1 MSDNALTTAPAAG
14 RAASAGRPG
23 GNGPDVPENGQ
34 YLTFNLGGEMFAIG
48 ILSIKEIIEYGQLT
62 TVPMMPV
69 YVRGVINLRG
79 AVVPVLDL
87 QARFGRDSSAVG
99 KRTCIVI
106 VEVRDAQAESQIIG
120 VVVDSVSE
128 VIDIAAA
135 DVEPA
140 PTFGTRIRGEF
151 IRGMGKVRGKFVI
164 LLDVDRALSFDEM
177 HELRTAQE
185 VALA

>member
-1 MSDNALTTAPAAG
+1 
-14 RAASAGRPG
+14 
-23 GNGPDVPENGQ
+23 
-34 YLTFNLGGEMFAIG
+34 
-48 ILSIKEIIEYGQLT
+48 
-62 TVPMMPV
+62 
-69 YVRGVINLRG
+69 
-79 AVVPVLDL
+79 
-87 QARFGRDSSAVG
+87 
-99 KRTCIVI
+99 
-106 VEVRDAQAESQIIG
+106 